1 MPMPMLAGVGL
12 LLLCSSSSAAY
23 MMGGGDADKKKDDDS
38 DDDSD
43 AGDNDEVDD
52 QTKETEFI
60 NKEAPEGIEVAAF
73 DGLNCNEEM
82 G

>member
-1 MPMPMLAGVGL
+1 MADEIGYD
-12 LLLCSSSSAAY
+12 SSCIARAIRE
-23 MMGGGDADKKKDDDS
+23 GGNGGY
-38 DDDSD
+38 DDSD
-43 AGDNDEVDD
+43 ADNNDEDDDDSVIDD